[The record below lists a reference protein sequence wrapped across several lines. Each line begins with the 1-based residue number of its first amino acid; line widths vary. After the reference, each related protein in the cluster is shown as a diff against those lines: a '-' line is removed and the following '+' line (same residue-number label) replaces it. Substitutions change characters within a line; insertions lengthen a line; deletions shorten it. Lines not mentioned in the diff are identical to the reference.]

1 MDSVSD
7 IGEGV
12 GVVEGA
18 VSEVASVVE
27 EWKKIKDYPKYEVS
41 SLGRVRRFKT
51 NGFTIFIGTK
61 ECDGY
66 IRIGLTKDGKCT
78 KYKMHRLVA
87 FAFIP
92 NPSPDTKIEV
102 NHLGDKDDN
111 RVCMLEWVTP
121 QENSI
126 HGAVNNR
133 KSKILAINKINPETN
148 EVIKLYKSLAEI
160 QNDGFTMKKIA
171 LCIEGKNKTHLNF
184 KWENAE
190 DKKDENIDTYKDE
203 IWKDLKDSIFDE
215 VNKFVK
221 YKVSNYG
228 RVKGHNGKIIYSKSF
243 SNTYRISLRQD
254 SINKYMR
261 AHRLVLM
268 AFNIPRPEGK
278 DEVDHIDSNP
288 LNNKLSNLQ
297 WANRQMQVDN
307 VNSKVKKTIKIKAI
321 YNNEETIYDGVKE
334 LAKKLKITINKIY
347 KCIADNTIFKGYKF
361 EIIDDDNM
369 RTEKCKERIHKLKTR
384 ERDINLS
391 KIKVTYNNESKIYIG
406 INKLSKEIKIACAI
420 IIKYSL
426 LKEPYKGYIF
436 EVLKTDE
443 EQNKIIL
450 EKIKSSKKEKNITTI
465 KVINTITNEET
476 IYRGLTNLAK
486 EIHINSSIIN
496 RTANSGEIYK
506 GYKFEII
513 STKSFN

>member
-1 MDSVSD
+1 MESIVNIS
-7 IGEGV
+7 EGV
-12 GVVEGA
+12 

-27 EWKKIKDYPKYEVS
+27 EWKKIKDYPNYEVS

-66 IRIGLTKDGKCT
+66 IRIGLTKDGKST

-92 NPSPDTKIEV
+92 NLSPDTKIEV

-126 HGAVNNR
+126 HGSTKNSGINR
-133 KSKILAINKINPETN
+133 KVLINKIDSKTN
-148 EVIKLYKSLAEI
+148 KVIKLYKSLDEI
-160 QNDGFTMKKIA
+160 KNDGYTMDKVA
-171 LCIEGKNKTHLNF
+171 LCIKGINKTHLNF

-190 DKKDENIDTYKDE
+190 VKNDENIDTYKDE

-215 VNKFVK
+215 VNKFVN

-228 RVKGHNGKIIYSKSF
+228 RIKGYTDKILKPNKTSGVYVIP
-243 SNTYRISLRQD
+243 LR
-254 SINKYMR
+254 INKVEKYVR
-261 AHRLVLM
+261 IHRLVLM
-268 AFNIPRPEGK
+268 AFNIARPEGK

-288 LNNKLSNLQ
+288 LNNKLTNLQ
-297 WANRQMQVDN
+297 WANRKIQVDN
-307 VNSKVKKTIKIKAI
+307 VNSKVKKTIKIKVI

-369 RTEKCKERIHKLKTR
+369 RTEKCKERIDKLKTR

-406 INKLSKEIKIACAI
+406 INKLSKDIKITCAS

-426 LKEPYKGYIF
+426 LKKLYKGYIF
-436 EVLKTDE
+436 EILKTDE

-465 KVINTITNEET
+465 KVINTITNEEK
-476 IYRGLTNLAK
+476 IYRGITTLAK
-486 EIHINSSIIN
+486 EIHLNRSIIN

-513 STKSFN
+513 SKKSFN